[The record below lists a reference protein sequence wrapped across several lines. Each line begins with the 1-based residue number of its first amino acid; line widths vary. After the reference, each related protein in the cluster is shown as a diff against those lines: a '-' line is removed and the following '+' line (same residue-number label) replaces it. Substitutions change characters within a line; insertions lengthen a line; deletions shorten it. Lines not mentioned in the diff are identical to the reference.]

1 MSGPMMPSLD
11 ADRAARVVLAR
22 IAEPGDPLLA
32 AAVTQ
37 LSAPDVVQR
46 LRAGELEHPW
56 AARYAARLA
65 AVDVAALLATAHP
78 SGVRLVVPT
87 DEAWPTQLAELD
99 HLDGQAAPPLALWV
113 RGDLTALGRMAVGV
127 VGSRSA
133 TEYGVRVATD
143 LAYDLVC
150 RGCVV
155 VSGAAYGI
163 DAAAHRAALAGGGQT
178 VAVLGCGID
187 QAYPA
192 GHATLLDAISRQG
205 AVVSEVVPGTP
216 PSRARFLTR
225 NRLIAG
231 LSAGVVVVEA
241 AVRSGALNTATWCAQ
256 LSRPVMAVP
265 GPVTSA
271 VSAGPHLAIA
281 RRGASLV
288 CSADDVLELLSPA
301 GQALGEEPREPAA
314 ARDLL
319 PRAAAAVLDAM
330 PARGRGSVAE
340 LAVEAG
346 LTVQETITALGQLA
360 AEGWVERDDTGWRRG
375 GRPPQR

>member
-1 MSGPMMPSLD
+1 MSSPSVD
-11 ADRAARVVLAR
+11 GDVAARVVLTR

-32 AAVTQ
+32 AAV
-37 LSAPDVVQR
+37 AR
-46 LRAGELEHPW
+46 LGAERTVDGVRTGSLEHPFS
-56 AARYAARLA
+56 ARYAARLA
-65 AVDVAALLATAHP
+65 TVDVGDLLRTARPPGVELLVP
-78 SGVRLVVPT
+78 S
-87 DEAWPTQLAELD
+87 DACWPRRFAELG

-113 RGDLTALGRMAVGV
+113 RGDPRALSGLAVGV
-127 VGSRSA
+127 VGSRTA

-143 LAYDLVC
+143 LSYDLVQ

-163 DAAAHRAALAGGGQT
+163 DAAAHRAALAAGGTT

-192 GHATLLDAISRQG
+192 GHATLLDAIAGQG
-205 AVVSEVVPGTP
+205 AVVTEVVPGTP

-241 AVRSGALNTATWCAQ
+241 AVRSGALNTAAWCAQ

-271 VSAGPHLAIA
+271 MSAGPHLAIA

-288 CSADDVLELLSPA
+288 CTADDVMELLSPA
-301 GQALGEEPREPAA
+301 GVEFGAEPREPAQP
-314 ARDLL
+314 RDLL
-319 PRAAAAVLDAM
+319 GPAAAAVLDAM
-330 PARGRGSVAE
+330 PTRGRGNVAE
-340 LAVEAG
+340 LAVTAG
-346 LTVQETITALGQLA
+346 VTIQDAIAALGQLA
-360 AEGWVERDDTGWRRG
+360 AEGWVERDDTGWRRT
-375 GRPPQR
+375 RPPGRT